1 MQCTYYLLLE
11 EIFEFLKL
19 RNKENGRGIKVTIII
34 KNKDILMKY

>member
-1 MQCTYYLLLE
+1 MQCTYDLLLE
-11 EIFEFLKL
+11 EIFEFLEL